1 MIPKQKTLKP
11 FQVIR
16 SIDVVFNVSAIDENE
31 AIQKCRIAGLSNRV
45 QVTEN
50 LVLVEGSQG
59 LPWLPFKPSKI
70 KEKVDPYEIMEF
82 YFNENSDF
90 DDYANLLAKVANGAI
105 GPEELRQK
113 FIKAKSRNIS

>member
-105 GPEELRQK
+105 SPEELRQK

>member
-1 MIPKQKTLKP
+1 MIPKEKTLKP

-16 SIDVVFNVSAIDENE
+16 SLDVVCNVRAIDEKE
-31 AIQKCRIAGLSNRV
+31 AVQKCRLAGLSNKV

-50 LVLVEGSQG
+50 LVLVEGSHG
-59 LPWLPFKPSKI
+59 LPWVPFKPSKVR
-70 KEKVDPYEIMEF
+70 EKIDPYDIMEF
-82 YFNENSDF
+82 YFNEDSDF

-105 GPEELRQK
+105 SPEELRQK